1 MGVAVHVVARHSQ
14 STRHHHTFDG
24 APAAVLG
31 ARRAAIISIRFP
43 EEQSSSQKTNAR
55 YSSRTLDSVI

>member
-43 EEQSSSQKTNAR
+43 EEQPSSQKTNAR